1 MKRIC
6 LAIVLVILLSSC
18 SINQE
23 EDLIYDESN
32 FVFEVNETVDV
43 RAYLRWK
50 NTIVINESEINYNAI
65 GEYVLYVTDTDTNK
79 VYEIPVIIEDTQ
91 SPEIIVAEDFDKY
104 YEIGSVI
111 NLNEIFVTDNSF
123 EEITFISNVE
133 DIDMTKIGE
142 YSLVITAQDS
152 TGNLTV
158 KSLPINV
165 RTVVYPVINLNVFDV
180 SNTSFKVQFLE
191 DDPNGYKVSARYSV
205 TQDGT
210 VVAEGSVGKNSLIDI
225 TDLYQDSVYRVVFY
239 YTFLIPGETQKVMSK
254 STFITTIDLFEPIVE
269 LEDVSIMIDS
279 LSFSVGVIDP
289 DKLLGDIQVSIANES
304 GAIVLQRLLSDMP
317 DFELNELNLAEQYT
331 VTIRYSYDLADGNG
345 VQEYVNE
352 YTYQI
357 VE

>member
-1 MKRIC
+1 M
-6 LAIVLVILLSSC
+6 
-18 SINQE
+18 
-23 EDLIYDESN
+23 IYDESN

>member
-1 MKRIC
+1 
-6 LAIVLVILLSSC
+6 LVILLSSC